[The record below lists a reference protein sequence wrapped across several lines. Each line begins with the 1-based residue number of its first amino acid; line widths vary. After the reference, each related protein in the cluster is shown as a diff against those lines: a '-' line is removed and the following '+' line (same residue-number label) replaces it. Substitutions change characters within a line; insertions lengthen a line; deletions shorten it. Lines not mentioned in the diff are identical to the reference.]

1 MDYIYGTP
9 KCLLDTWNDEVVRVS
24 FNVARERLEDDPI
37 RWAYASKSAWKAG
50 GRKR

>member
-9 KCLLDTWNDEVVRVS
+9 KCLLDTQSDEVVRVS
-24 FNVARERLEDDPI
+24 FQVARERIAAEPK
-37 RWAYASKSAWKAG
+37 RWAYASKSAWKVG